1 MVYTRTE
8 SRRVACHYHL
18 IPDRLLSW
26 LNFSE
31 SFESADKRVA
41 AGEQERDEVRQEL
54 ESERAKN
61 SDGRKAELTAKVAAK
76 DDLLAKVKVMREKA
90 TEIQEVTREVTLV
103 SYGRSF
109 HTRVRTC
116 HILSKQG

>member
-1 MVYTRTE
+1 M
-8 SRRVACHYHL
+8 
-18 IPDRLLSW
+18 
-26 LNFSE
+26 
-31 SFESADKRVA
+31 A

-90 TEIQEVTREVTLV
+90 TEIQEVTREVTLG

-109 HTRVRTC
+109 HTRVRPC